1 MSTQSINEITQDRY
15 RGEAED
21 KLLHY
26 SDLYF
31 YERHFKVGQG
41 IDRDKV
47 RHYMFIERALCEDSC
62 ELAHYIKKKIEGKL
76 EDSPKKTK
84 KENLQELIQKLVKEQ
99 NCNETQAVEQ
109 IMQWENVMW

>member
-47 RHYMFIERALCEDSC
+47 SHYMIIDRSLCTNNC
-62 ELAHYIKKKIEGKL
+62 ELINYVEDKISGRL
-76 EDSPKKTK
+76 EDTVRKSRQTR
-84 KENLQELIQKLVKEQ
+84 LQELIQKLTKQNKQIEDEIEQ
-99 NCNETQAVEQ
+99 KFFWSDTQ
-109 IMQWENVMW
+109 W